1 MRDEAWGADQA
12 RAVTV
17 FLNGDAIPEPDRRGE
32 EIVDDSFLILFNGQ
46 PDPAT
51 FTLPD
56 GDFGAGWTAVI
67 DTDSQIETGS
77 TVNAGAELTLRE
89 KSIIVFTRPPITSS
103 ATSSGIGVVATASRE
118 AAKQAKKRRVSATA
132 TEDKPKRRTTRP
144 RPTA

>member
-77 TVNAGAELTLRE
+77 TVTRGRADAARE
-89 KSIIVFTRPPITSS
+89 VDHRVHPS
-103 ATSSGIGVVATASRE
+103 ARHVVAASSGIGVVATASRE